1 MTFSDRPARAHGFTL
16 IELMIAMVIF
26 ALLAAISIPTYNA
39 QVRKGRRT
47 EAKTAVLD
55 LAGREERL
63 YSVTNAYSQ
72 TPSDLGYAAVGVPW
86 SGVIVGNNYYQVT
99 VTAVAAPP
107 SFTIT
112 ATASSTD
119 QLKDTACRTYTVNQL
134 GVQGATTSTGT
145 TSAAITAAC
154 WR

>member
-1 MTFSDRPARAHGFTL
+1 MTLTDRPARAHGFTL

-26 ALLAAISIPTYNA
+26 ALLLGISIPTYNV
-39 QVRKGRRT
+39 QVRKARRT
-47 EAKTAVLD
+47 DAKTAVLD

-72 TPSDLGYAAVGVPW
+72 TPSDLGYGAVGVAWPAV
-86 SGVIVGNNYYQVT
+86 VIGNSYYT
-99 VTAVAAPP
+99 VNVVAAATT
-107 SFTIT
+107 FTVT

-134 GVQGATTSTGT
+134 GVQGATNSVGA
-145 TSAAITAAC
+145 TSAAITATC